1 MARKLSSDKI
11 LFATLVALSLFG
23 CVMIYSASAVS
34 AAETAGTPYRYL
46 VKQMAALLAGG
57 IAAFAVYRTDYRFF
71 SRPAIVYGLY
81 AAALLLCVAALFYP
95 PINSARRWIPLGL
108 FRFQPSEMLK
118 IGLVLVLANQITRK
132 TRGKGDP
139 ERALVPGL
147 TFTALAAGVV
157 LLEPD
162 LGTATCYVILCA
174 VMMWLAG
181 VRPRFFWLGTAAIVP
196 LVAGL
201 ALSAGYRRARLLSFL
216 KPDAD
221 PLGAGFQAIQS
232 LIAVGTGGL
241 LGNGLG
247 SGRQKLFFLPY
258 PHTDFIFAIVGEELG
273 FVGSL
278 GVVLAFVVVAWR
290 GLRAA
295 RRAPDPFA
303 ALLAAGAT
311 AMLVVQ
317 AAINVS
323 VVLCLMPTKGIP
335 LPFVS
340 YGGSSLV
347 ASWIAGGLILNISQ
361 HETAVT
367 DTA

>member
-11 LFATLVALSLFG
+11 LFAALVALSLFG

-34 AAETAGTPYRYL
+34 AAETGGNPYHYL
-46 VKQMAALLAGG
+46 LKQVAALAVGG
-57 IAAFAVYRTDYRFF
+57 LAAFAVYRTDYRRFAK
-71 SRPAIVYGLY
+71 PWVVYGLY
-81 AAALLLCVAALFYP
+81 AGALGLCVVALFRP
-95 PINSARRWIPLGL
+95 PINAARRWIPLGPL
-108 FRFQPSEMLK
+108 TLQPSEMLK
-118 IGLVLVLANQITRK
+118 ITLVLVLAYQINRQTRV
-132 TRGKGDP
+132 TGNP
-139 ERALVPGL
+139 ERALLPGL
-147 TFTALAAGVV
+147 VFTALAAIVV
-157 LLEPD
+157 VREPD
-162 LGTATCYVILCA
+162 LGTATCYVLLCA
-174 VMMWLAG
+174 VLMWIAG
-181 VRPRFFWLGTAAIVP
+181 VRARMFWLGAAALLPILAA
-196 LVAGL
+196 LV
-201 ALSAGYRRARLLSFL
+201 LSAGYRRTRILTFL
-216 KPDAD
+216 NPEAD
-221 PLGAGFQAIQS
+221 PLRAGFQAVQS

-273 FVGSL
+273 FVGSMA
-278 GVVLAFVVVAWR
+278 VVLAFGVVAWR
-290 GLRAA
+290 GFRAA
-295 RRAPDPFA
+295 RRAPDSFA

-347 ASWIAGGLILNISQ
+347 ASWIAGGLILNVSQ
-361 HETAVT
+361 HEVQES
-367 DTA
+367 